1 MGFLLEL
8 FPVRA
13 GFDLD
18 PVNENCAGVQ
28 HLVVQSLVE
37 NMLKYFAGQL
47 IREALAESIAHCC
60 KAENIIQ
67 QPIPKKSAV
76 RVRVPNPLVAL
87 PQRRNAEQ
95 VLKEHHLDQ
104 HNRIGSGASVVMAI
118 VRSQPF
124 IQPFIIH
131 ALFYFSKQMVFRDRC
146 IQIYNDWLAPCVS
159 SPAFH
164 ENIPVSS
171 IMAETRAVG

>member
-13 GFDLD
+13 GFDLGS
-18 PVNENCAGVQ
+18 VNENCAGVQ

-47 IREALAESIAHCC
+47 IREALAKSIAHRR
-60 KAENIIQ
+60 KVENIIQ

-76 RVRVPNPLVAL
+76 RVRVLNPLVGL
-87 PQRRNAEQ
+87 PKRRNAEQ
-95 VLKEHHLDQ
+95 VLKEHHFYK
-104 HNRIGSGASVVMAI
+104 HNRIGPGAAVVMAI

-131 ALFYFSKQMVFRDRC
+131 DLFYFSQQMVFRYQC
-146 IQIYNDWLAPCVS
+146 IQIYNDWLAPRIS
-159 SPAFH
+159 SPVFH
-164 ENIPVSS
+164 ENSPVSF
-171 IMAETRAVG
+171 IIPET